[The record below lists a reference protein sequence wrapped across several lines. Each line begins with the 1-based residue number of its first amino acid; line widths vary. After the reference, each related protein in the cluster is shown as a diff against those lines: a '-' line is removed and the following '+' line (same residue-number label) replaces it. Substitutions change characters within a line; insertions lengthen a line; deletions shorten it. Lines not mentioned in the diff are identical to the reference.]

1 MRYGTG
7 DWDCDTLGNHR
18 AVLKV
23 SEAAEA
29 VRARIEW
36 RRRDWHPEA
45 IDIVV
50 ICAAT
55 GERVANVA
63 RIDINREFG
72 EIVFAAAEPGE
83 YYVYYLPWVRTGKTQ
98 FRKDFFTGL
107 AYNPPET
114 TADAEWL
121 ATCGAGDLAALPQA
135 EVVAIEAINDFHRFD
150 PMELIATADEM
161 MALLATHA
169 DRPYL
174 VFPEDRAYPIR
185 MIDELPKRWID
196 AGPSSSFTGQMRR
209 GETYAFQLG
218 LYAAADDLADVQVT
232 FSDATGAA
240 GASIPADSF
249 HCINLGGVDWL
260 GRKFTKR
267 VDVPKGK
274 VQAMWCYVQTSTEAV
289 PGDYAATVTVS
300 ADNAPTTTVELH
312 LTITDEI
319 IADGGDSDPSQLSR
333 LAWLN
338 STTGLDDEVFEPY
351 TPVALDGRT
360 VGVLGRELTFNDAG
374 LPAAIRS
381 FFAPTNDRV
390 DAPPTNILAGAMRF
404 VVDTGAGAV
413 QWQGGEPK
421 ILERASGAISWQAT
435 SSADGF
441 TLTVQAKMECDGYV
455 NYRLTLAADADA
467 DLADIALEIPIRAA
481 AATYMMGLG
490 RKGSRRPRSAEWRW
504 HPDSLANQLWLG
516 EVNAGLVCKLKH
528 VEQDWAISHMRES
541 GMYRDWS
548 NDGRGGAMMTE
559 TADGDVLVRAF
570 TGPRPIAAGEELYF
584 NFGMLITPV
593 KVLDKAHW
601 HWRYYHA
608 GSDNPRDPA
617 EYVDMGAEIV
627 NIHHATDINP
637 HINYPFFTTDRIRE
651 FADRVHDVG
660 MKFKIYYTSREL
672 TNYVPEIWAMR
683 SLGDEI
689 FTDGPGIADPAALAK
704 LPDFRNHTGCAWL
717 CEHLVSGYQ
726 AAWHS
731 PLAPGVRDAA
741 IETVGLSRLH
751 NHYIEGLQWL
761 ATNCRIDGLYLD
773 GIGYDREVF
782 KRVRKVLQRTRPG
795 SLIDFHSG
803 DEYDEKFGNISATV
817 KYSEHLPYVDSIWFG
832 EGFDYETTS
841 PDYWLVEVSGIPFGL
856 FGEML
861 QDGGNAWRGMV
872 YGMTR
877 RLGWGGTPQAI
888 WQVWDAF
895 GIDQAD
901 MIGYWTPE
909 CPVRVDHA
917 DVRATVY
924 VGRGRAL
931 VALASWADETVDVRL
946 DIDWTALDIDA
957 KKATITAPKVEDFQ
971 PAAAFATGDMIPVDP
986 ARGWMLIIE

>member
-1 MRYGTG
+1 T
-7 DWDCDTLGNHR
+7 DQ
-18 AVLKV
+18 
-23 SEAAEA
+23 
-29 VRARIEW
+29 
-36 RRRDWHPEA
+36 
-45 IDIVV
+45 
-50 ICAAT
+50 
-55 GERVANVA
+55 RVANVA
-63 RIDINREFG
+63 RVDINREFG
-72 EIVFAAAEPGE
+72 DLVFQADEPGE
-83 YYVYYLPWVRTGKTQ
+83 YYVYYLPWVRTGKSQ

-107 AYNPPET
+107 AYNPPQV
-114 TADAEWL
+114 TADPQWL
-121 ATCGAGDLAALPQA
+121 TSLAGLDKLPTA

-150 PMELIATADEM
+150 PMEVIATADETA
-161 MALLATHA
+161 ALLAAHA
-169 DRPYL
+169 NRPYL
-174 VFPEDRAYPIR
+174 IFPEDRAHPIR
-185 MIDELPKRWID
+185 MTDELPKRWID
-196 AGPSSSFTGQMRR
+196 AGPSETFAGQARR
-209 GETYAFQLG
+209 GECVAFQLG
-218 LYAAADDLADVQVT
+218 LYASAGDLEDVQIAFATDDGPLGDVT
-232 FSDATGAA
+232 
-240 GASIPADSF
+240 
-249 HCINLGGVDWL
+249 CINLGGTDWL
-260 GRKFTKR
+260 GRSFTKR
-267 VDVPKGK
+267 VDVAKGK
-274 VQAMWCYVQTSTEAV
+274 VQALWCYSQVSADAA
-289 PGDYAATVTVS
+289 PGSYTATATVS
-300 ADNAPTTTVELH
+300 AANAPETAVRINLTV
-312 LTITDEI
+312 TDELVE
-319 IADGGDSDPSQLSR
+319 DSGDSDPSLLSR

-351 TPVALDGRT
+351 TPVELDGRT
-360 VGVLGRELTFNDAG
+360 VGVLGRELTFNDTA

-390 DAPPTNILAGAMRF
+390 DAPPTEVLAEAMRF
-404 VVDTGAGAV
+404 VVDAGAGAV
-413 QWQGGEPK
+413 QWQGGEVE
-421 ILERASGAISWQAT
+421 IVDQASGAITWQAT
-435 SSADGF
+435 SRADGF
-441 TLTVQAKMECDGYV
+441 TLAVWAKMECDGYV
-455 NYRLTLAADADA
+455 NYRLTLTADADA
-467 DLADIALEIPIRAA
+467 DLADIALEIPIRHE

-490 RKGSRRPRSAEWRW
+490 HRGGRRPRSAKWQW
-504 HPDSLANQLWLG
+504 HPDSLANQFWLG

-528 VEQDWAISHMRES
+528 LTDDWAISHMRES

-548 NDGRGGAMMTE
+548 NEGRGRAMMTE
-559 TADGDVLVRAF
+559 SEGGDVLLRAF
-570 TGPRPIAAGEELYF
+570 TGPRAISAGEELHF
-584 NFGMLITPV
+584 NFGLLITPV
-593 KVLDKAHW
+593 KVLDKGHW

-608 GSDNPRDPA
+608 GSDNPRPPA
-617 EYVDMGAEIV
+617 DYVDMGARIV

-637 HINYPFFTTDRIRE
+637 HINYPFFTTDAIRQ
-651 FADRVHDVG
+651 FADGLHEAG
-660 MKFKIYYTSREL
+660 LKFKIYYTSREL
-672 TNYVPEIWAMR
+672 TNYVPELWAMR

-689 FTDGPGIADPAALAK
+689 FTDGPGIADPIALAE

-761 ATNCRIDGLYLD
+761 ATNCHIDGLYLD

-782 KRVRKVLQRTRPG
+782 KRVRKVLQRSRPG

-832 EGFDYETTS
+832 EGFDYETTD

-888 WQVWDAF
+888 WTVWDDVA
-895 GIDQAD
+895 IDAAD
-901 MIGYWTPE
+901 MIGYWTPD
-909 CPVRVDHA
+909 CPVTVDHP

-924 VGRGRAL
+924 RGEGRTL
-931 VALASWADETVDVRL
+931 VAVASWADEKVDARL

-957 KKATITAPKVEDFQ
+957 EKATITAPAVEDFQ
-971 PAAAFATGDMIPVDP
+971 PAATFVVDEAVPIDP